1 MQMSAKMSCD
11 SWWGQEEGG
20 ASNPPDDTKGLKSKA
35 VLSCWMQERERTASK
50 EKIKQLSSSEL
61 KLQRLAKTE
70 KEIGDEQKLR
80 AELTEQ
86 KSRSG

>member
-1 MQMSAKMSCD
+1 MTPDGDRRK
-11 SWWGQEEGG
+11 EG

-35 VLSCWMQERERTASK
+35 ALSCEDAGERKNCLK
-50 EKIKQLSSSEL
+50 EKIKQLSSSEV

-70 KEIGDEQKLR
+70 KEIGDEKNLR